1 VAAVVSDTRGSRTS
15 VGMKAW
21 LLSFIRTP
29 AFEDDDDRR
38 AAQLLRLVLA
48 VCLVAIVGYG
58 VATVDQALPWS
69 RRLPLLGALGVG
81 LLCDWGLRRG
91 HVRPQAWVIVFGLTA
106 LALVSQVTS
115 GGLRAPA
122 SLTLFVT
129 VVLAGQLLG
138 WGGALIVAVIGSLG
152 ALFVFELFESGHVVR
167 PLVHSDGQYARA
179 LVIQLLGTGSLIAI
193 SAWSLS
199 ATMRRLRSEQAAYR
213 DLVEEAP
220 DAMVSLDH
228 EGRLIQVNRAHEKLI
243 GRPRDEQLGEK
254 FDGNG
259 GALSDAALAEARVLY
274 DALKAGKSAPLFRFQ
289 LRRPDGSQVF
299 AESNARSVRR
309 ADGSHGVDLVIRD
322 ISEQVRAEKR
332 QQELE
337 EQLRAARKLEAI
349 GQLAGGVAHDFNNLL
364 TVVLGNLQLL
374 RMTSLDGEQQ
384 ESISSI
390 EAAAERAA
398 AITRQ
403 LLAIGRRQ
411 PSRPLSLSLNDSVRQ
426 LASLLRRM
434 VPEHVLI
441 VTELTADVPNIVADP
456 GQLDQVVLNLV
467 ANARDAMPDGGK
479 LQIETFT
486 TTLLHPEQ
494 LAPLLPG
501 RYATLRVK
509 DSGLGMSE
517 ETQERVFEPFFT
529 TKSPA
534 LGTGLGLATVYGI
547 VKQHGGHIVVESEPG
562 HGASFSVYFPA
573 SSEALSGHE
582 RVAPRFERRLTRLL
596 LVDDDE
602 PVRNVIATILRRA
615 GHDVTVASDAEQA
628 LTAAGTTAK
637 PFELLISDV
646 VMPGMSGI
654 ELSREL
660 LARAP
665 DLKILLLSGYPGR
678 DVPPG
683 DDGAMDYLAKPVTP
697 KELLDRV
704 DQLLGST

>member
-1 VAAVVSDTRGSRTS
+1 
-15 VGMKAW
+15 MKAW
-21 LLSFIRTP
+21 LLSFVQTP

-48 VCLVAIVGYG
+48 VCLLCIVGYG
-58 VATVDQALPWS
+58 VATLDEALPWS
-69 RRLPLLGALGVG
+69 RRLPLIGALGVA

-91 HVRPQAWVIVFGLTA
+91 YVRPQAWVIVFGLTA
-106 LALVSQVTS
+106 LSLFSQVTS

-138 WGGALIVAVIGSLG
+138 WGGALIVAGIGSAG
-152 ALFVFELFESGHVVR
+152 ALFVFELFQSGRVVA

-199 ATMRRLRSEQAAYR
+199 ATMRRLRREQAAFR

-228 EGRLIQVNRAHEKLI
+228 EGRFIQVNRAHEKLV
-243 GRPRDEQLGEK
+243 GRPREAQLGK
-254 FDGNG
+254 KYDGDG
-259 GALSDAALAEARVLY
+259 GALTDDALAKARLRY
-274 DALKAGKSAPLFRFQ
+274 EALKLGEPVSLFRFE
-289 LRRPDGSQVF
+289 LKRPDGSLVF

-309 ADGSHGVDLVIRD
+309 ADGSRGIDFVIRD
-322 ISEQVRAEKR
+322 VSEQVLAEKR
-332 QQELE
+332 SQELE

-374 RMTSLDGEQQ
+374 RMTELDGEQK
-384 ESISSI
+384 ESINSI

-398 AITRQ
+398 TITRQ

-411 PSRPLSLSLNDSVRQ
+411 PSRPLSLSLNESVR
-426 LASLLRRM
+426 LLSGLLRRM
-434 VPEHVLI
+434 VPEHVEI
-441 VTELTADVPNIVADP
+441 VTELATDVPNIVADP
-456 GQLDQVVLNLV
+456 GQVDQVLLNLV

-479 LQIETFT
+479 LRIETFT
-486 TTLLHPEQ
+486 TTSHQPGQ
-494 LAPLLPG
+494 LGPLGPG
-501 RYATLRVK
+501 RYASLRVK
-509 DSGLGMSE
+509 DSGLGMSR

-562 HGASFSVYFPA
+562 QGASFLVYFPA
-573 SSEALSGHE
+573 SNEPLSGHE
-582 RVAPRFERRLTRLL
+582 RVAQRFERRLARLL

-602 PVRNVIATILRRA
+602 AVRNVVATILRRA
-615 GHDVTVASDAEQA
+615 GHDVTVAADAERA
-628 LTAAGTTAK
+628 LQAAGHSAR

-646 VMPGMSGI
+646 VMPGMSGV

-660 LARAP
+660 RARSP
-665 DLKILLLSGYPGR
+665 GLKVLLLSGYPGR
-678 DVPPG
+678 DAPAG
-683 DDGAMDYLAKPVTP
+683 EDGGMDYLAKPVTP
-697 KELLDRV
+697 EQLLNRI